1 MPRQGFSASRGKDL
15 VMRVPKTQLYQLS
28 PKGYR
33 VAILYCKLYHRLYAP
48 LLAGLLDP
56 FPDDAPVPDQRRAK
70 LDRLYSAVDKAL
82 PQLSEQIGLSA

>member
-1 MPRQGFSASRGKDL
+1 
-15 VMRVPKTQLYQLS
+15 MRVPKTQLYQLS

-56 FPDDAPVPDQRRAK
+56 FPDDARSPINDAPNWIVFTAPLTR
-70 LDRLYSAVDKAL
+70 
-82 PQLSEQIGLSA
+82 P